1 MRNLSDQWDAL
12 ATWFALTNHQTYAS
26 TQLYII
32 TRVITFWGHVQVVIC
47 KYQRQRHSHAFLQAA
62 AKLPVIGET
71 PKCKETQDKQA
82 VLSRKKHTQYCCGA
96 CAFRFPGRLSLDMR
110 QDCRRTYRGL
120 GTHTSESCT
129 KRALGCFCIAG
140 FSWGHQVSERTWGLL
155 CSLEIKCLLHKRTWE
170 PDPRGFLGWSMGVV
184 WNSFIFIAILGK
196 MKLSEKIQD
205 YRERWLLYQLWLSLA
220 IEGEA
225 SCVHSPHPSFLK
237 GELHKQWST
246 T

>member
-110 QDCRRTYRGL
+110 QDCRRTYRGWEL
-120 GTHTSESCT
+120 THQ
-129 KRALGCFCIAG
+129 KVAR
-140 FSWGHQVSERTWGLL
+140 
-155 CSLEIKCLLHKRTWE
+155 
-170 PDPRGFLGWSMGVV
+170 
-184 WNSFIFIAILGK
+184 
-196 MKLSEKIQD
+196 
-205 YRERWLLYQLWLSLA
+205 RERWAASVLLDFPEDTKSQR
-220 IEGEA
+220 
-225 SCVHSPHPSFLK
+225 
-237 GELHKQWST
+237 ELGVCCAH
-246 T
+246 